1 MDYLLNF
8 CNIEKNYVHTYL
20 ELRNRAKEFYSDI
33 NYNKSELVPYINKIS
48 LDVIGTLIP
57 ELEYLEEITEKSFI
71 DAIMSIPIK
80 GKQLWVPINIAL
92 TGKLV
97 GIELKYIPNVLPR
110 MAIMYRLD
118 NFLMYLMKEVKE

>member
-1 MDYLLNF
+1 MDYLFNF

-33 NYNKSELVPYINKIS
+33 NYDKSELVPYINKTS
-48 LDVIGTLIP
+48 LDVIGSLIP
-57 ELEYLEEITEKSFI
+57 ELECLDEITDKSFI

-110 MAIMYRLD
+110 RIIMNRL
-118 NFLMYLMKEVKE
+118 NNLYIYLMQNEE